1 MARRQ
6 DHHAIPPA
14 VPSIGACRFV
24 FWLALAA
31 PDTGLHLDESCMGGS
46 STKMERSSSFSVASH
61 RIPGKA
67 LLPARF
73 LNSLCS
79 LL

>member
-24 FWLALAA
+24 FWLALAVA
-31 PDTGLHLDESCMGGS
+31 DTGLHLHAW
-46 STKMERSSSFSVASH
+46 VH
-61 RIPGKA
+61 
-67 LLPARF
+67 
-73 LNSLCS
+73 LNQDGTEQ
-79 LL
+79 